1 MSKTHVN
8 EWTHNILSRGD
19 LQVAS
24 AGTSK
29 YLGKDRLFVVSPRG
43 HMRKGASFSVTAQA
57 FLQQPW
63 NASSE
68 RQPSLMLRSLN
79 IASAV
84 ASRSKNKAGISF
96 QS

>member
-1 MSKTHVN
+1 M
-8 EWTHNILSRGD
+8 
-19 LQVAS
+19 AP

-43 HMRKGASFSVTAQA
+43 HMRKGATFSVTAQA

-79 IASAV
+79 IASEAT
-84 ASRSKNKAGISF
+84 ARANNEAGISF